1 MLNKNNSVAVLM
13 KKVLVLGSMFFAL
26 TSQAQ
31 ELQTYIQEAVGNNP
45 EINSFELRYK
55 IANEKIAEVNT
66 LPNTNLSLGYF
77 VSEPETRTGAQRAR
91 FSVSQ
96 MLPWFGT
103 ITARE
108 NYSGKIAEAAY
119 VEIAIARRKLTLS
132 VAQTYYTLYTI
143 AAKQEVLDQNMQL
156 LKTFEQLALTSV
168 EVGKASVVDVLKLQ
182 IRQNGL
188 KQQKQVL
195 EEEYLAER
203 AAFNIL
209 RNQRQSRAVNVAAN
223 LELPTQDLFYSD
235 EAILLNPELVKYDK
249 LYESV
254 AQSELVNQK
263 ERLPSVGFG
272 LDYIPV
278 SERTDMN
285 LNDNGKDII
294 MPMVSFA
301 IPIFNNGYKSVSR
314 QNELKQLEI
323 ASQKEQRLNALKTVL
338 ATAISKRNQA
348 RITYDIQEMSLK
360 QAKDAEHILTKNY
373 EAGTIDFNELLD
385 IQELQLQFEINR
397 IEAIKTY
404 YKQSSIIN
412 YLIL

>member
-1 MLNKNNSVAVLM
+1 MLNKNYSVAVLM
-13 KKVLVLGSMFFAL
+13 KRVLVLGSLFFAL
-26 TSQAQ
+26 SSQSQ

-45 EINSFELRYK
+45 EISSFELRYK
-55 IANEKIAEVNT
+55 IANEKIAEVDA

-91 FSVSQ
+91 VSVSQ

-119 VEIAIARRKLTLS
+119 VEIAIAKRKLTLS
-132 VAQTYYTLYTI
+132 VAQSYYALYAN
-143 AAKQEVLDQNMQL
+143 AAKQKVLDQNMQL

-168 EVGKASVVDVLKLQ
+168 EVGKASVVEVLKLQ

-209 RNQRQSRAVNVAAN
+209 RSQSQSGAVNVVAN
-223 LELPTQDLFYSD
+223 LELPTEDLVYSD

-278 SERTDMN
+278 SERSDMS
-285 LNDNGKDII
+285 LTDNGKDII

-323 ASQKEQRLNALKTVL
+323 ASQKQQRFNALKTVL
-338 ATAISKRNQA
+338 ATAISQRNQA
-348 RITYDIQEMSLK
+348 RITYDIQEKSLK
-360 QAKDAEHILTKNY
+360 QAKDVEHILTKNY
-373 EAGTIDFNELLD
+373 ETGTIDFNELLD
-385 IQELQLQFEINR
+385 IQELQLQVEINR